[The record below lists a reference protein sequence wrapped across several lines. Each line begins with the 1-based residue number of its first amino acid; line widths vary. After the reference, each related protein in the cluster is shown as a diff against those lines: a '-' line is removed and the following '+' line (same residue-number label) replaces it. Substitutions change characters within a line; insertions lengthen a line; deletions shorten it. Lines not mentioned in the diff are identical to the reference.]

1 MVVLGCLECVEKT
14 ATLVLYVDG
23 LGLNGYFRALVR
35 IYGAS
40 KTHSTIISF
49 LIQNQLNLTIC
60 HIFPV
65 HLENLTFVFPYSS

>member
-23 LGLNGYFRALVR
+23 LGLDGYFRALVR

-40 KTHSTIISF
+40 KTS
-49 LIQNQLNLTIC
+49 
-60 HIFPV
+60 
-65 HLENLTFVFPYSS
+65 